1 MTVETYNRQ
10 DWQTVQQSVHS
21 EGTSLDQ
28 IPSLHKHI
36 AGQLRGVNL
45 DMGGGAYDKATQ
57 FLAQHGVKNLVYD
70 PYNRPPQH
78 NQQVMA
84 AVAGGRADS
93 VTIANVL
100 NVIPEPAAQ
109 LQTLKEAADAL
120 KPGGTVY
127 IDVYP
132 GNGSGHPEKTSKG
145 FQQNKPLQ
153 AYLPLVQQVFPQAKL
168 THSMI
173 VAQNGGGQQQQ
184 AYARVSDAVDQY
196 AKLGPAAGQKNL
208 FTPQVTKSGA
218 MKKRWQEELHPRTGK
233 GVGNGGKF
241 QSKHG
246 GGQSV
251 RVVDHGTHH
260 IAHVQHPHTGEIH
273 QYKGHDHA
281 HAVRKAAVGSQNRGF
296 TIENPKPQPE
306 MGGLFAGAKKP
317 QPAPPKPAGPQHTSP
332 PPPKPKAQG
341 GLFDNK
347 QPQTPPPVAAKPPSA
362 QPKPSNKPAA
372 PPQHAGGGLFENP
385 KEGDTKTEKGVEYV
399 LRNARWHRTHE
410 QQLKDKHTQSKQQA
424 EQKAAHKQGMQKLV
438 EKTHG
443 TNESNE
449 AMSEDE
455 ARKAIADL
463 HAGIDK
469 QKEPAL
475 KDEQPDWSDDQKEM
489 RKAIIAR
496 ATKRRENKEP
506 GTPGFTGPPEPTYQQ
521 KKESE
526 RAAFNKA
533 YNEGVEER
541 RKEKQKKDE
550 DELQAG
556 FMKTP
561 EKAEEPGRV
570 RAVQYRDMKNFPVVP
585 KPSKAEDWKHRSVG
599 RNLRLF
605 YAAQG
610 NHTDENWQNYL
621 QGRSEK
627 DAYDEA
633 NSVDY
638 TLREKALRS
647 AIDFGDGELG
657 KYIQG
662 DDWQSHNVPPLP
674 RPEERGYESAMNYIK
689 PGQVVSFGHHDGTET
704 IARLESK
711 QGKKQSFVIVKPSET
726 ASGVHAGSRVKMHAD
741 DNFLFLGMVKPKD
754 QPKGMPPV
762 GTKGTR
768 DWRAFEDGN
777 YQPEGEGMFA
787 TGNVDATKAAN
798 RAGLGKPKEERK
810 FAGHPRREH
819 EHLRG
824 AVDQDERK
832 GIMISGIK
840 RREAEVKVSRM
851 VGDSAVPGV
860 GETAHGKSEW
870 NKLLNDTKDLPTA
883 TERGRKP
890 AGRKMLKGQYVS
902 IPKHD
907 GSEVMGKVTRV
918 TGNKFWVST
927 QGEHGLWA
935 PTQEWPQDAGGILGM
950 VNESE
955 VSDDSLFGKK
965 SVRQAAAA
973 PPAEPK
979 PIKLE
984 GKQSKWEVPD
994 SQKPD
999 LPNQAPEKK
1008 ATQSALFDAGKKE
1021 DLPGQEMLFDDPV
1034 DSDNSKTAESQ
1045 ARAAG
1050 KKDPH
1055 ADALERGKKFT
1066 EYGPT
1071 YDRNIATSYGHYMN
1085 AKERGHSQQMLD
1097 GLHGELKMRLEAK
1110 AEREAKPKG
1119 MTDAES
1125 VKAMMPGAKKRQQA
1139 EQDAGVKGR
1148 ERVAENN
1155 SWAENHIKI
1164 AADDISK
1171 LRKTDVHRVLDGAPD
1186 ERRGHLESWIQKHRP
1201 DLSAEVNEVAHEL
1214 DVENAARKDKEEA
1227 KAAKNKEM
1235 DDFVE
1240 KGKAAPKEVA
1250 GKYKHSDGDRVTIN
1264 TPKDNNNDRHGQTG
1278 TIQGRSD
1285 SHLLDHVVKFDD
1297 GKTYEYHEDELQKA
1311 EGKTPKFTSVASG
1324 KDYTD
1329 QVNSTLQMQDLNK
1342 DDLGVLMDV
1351 IPGNQHDAL
1360 IEHMQKTRPH
1370 MASVAQ
1376 EIAQDRQR
1384 EAAMVGYKKAV
1395 RDAHAKGGNIWNEIK
1410 AQTGQ
1415 GTVDIM
1421 KQHGREARSEISDYH
1436 KELKEAAKPK
1446 PTPARA
1452 KAMAKQKQRQ
1462 EMDEFVDG
1470 KKDKPLS
1477 MQLDEINDKNEP
1489 EGGWS
1494 DSDRVPMEQQKA
1506 TKAAGGKSPH
1516 QGLLNRADW
1525 HKEDKGIS
1533 AAAASLQEA
1542 IDEGYS
1548 PEMQKRMADQLSGKL
1563 ERKNDGRMAEAVN
1576 RAGEEEK
1583 NKEQRPMPAAT
1594 SDMTNDE
1601 LRAAAAEAGKT
1612 KQPKE
1617 PKGAYDPERRE
1628 QAPASESRQ
1637 KEYEKQVAE
1646 YGESKKRASEIKD
1659 QLKHNDRVGRG
1670 EATAAVKATAA
1681 SDTPSSDA
1689 VKKTDGHREAAQHY
1703 YDAQKHEDY
1712 AWARKSDV
1720 DNVGADLAGAA
1731 RHVRNE
1737 WRTLEDLEAMG
1748 AAVAE
1753 KGITRSNLQKRKPN
1767 NFAVHAEKNPM
1778 TALAMHFAMN
1788 TIPQRPYGTKSNE
1801 AKGTSLDGMN
1811 ADEFR
1816 ASTRKQYVE
1825 MFDALHAKAE
1835 ELAGGDMGPSE
1846 ALHEFAR
1853 FADSHR
1859 NKLTKGGY
1867 SQTVRTTY
1875 DALKK
1880 IHKQTRTAKNY
1891 KDKFSLDPSQ
1901 DNYRFKSNT
1910 AIHKMREFAKLAQEH
1925 HGRFDGGDDVQQK
1938 AIDVISGSTVASV
1951 FGKKVA
1957 GGNKNAEK
1965 FNPSEAYVT
1974 GVSNRKGGRKVN
1986 TSSHGKT
1993 QKMLMGGLTIR
2004 GLQYGNSMTDD
2015 ERVHHTAKSAE
2026 AFVDL
2031 ADALGVPDEAIGMKG
2046 KLGLAFGA
2054 RGRAGAKAHFES
2066 AGNVI
2071 NMTRKNGSGSLAHE
2085 WAHFLDFN
2093 SGERMGTAASSQR
2106 NDNHKKLQTAWAAA
2120 KQRIGESVRE
2130 RYEGFSAKVRQKE
2143 YEYWTSDVE
2152 MFARYSE
2159 RLVQSNLHK
2168 EGRDNTY
2175 LVGLNKSGHSW
2186 WPSDAELEK
2195 ARPHLEAIYSE
2206 FGKKWEGEHGKVE
2219 RKERYE
2225 RIRALRDGDS
2235 YQRADITAFID
2246 QYFRDEWWV
2255 YVPEPSLSAAVDQY
2269 AQRTLGQLAVHGAAD
2284 LAVSPF
2290 GKARAFNRMAKA
2302 AFGAWQ
2308 GRNAGQQSPQHTALE
2323 KRHGLDAGQGHRM
2336 LQEHARRSA
2345 RAELKGQTS
2354 PQQGQAPQQQQQAG
2368 GGYYEPPAAEWKGP
2382 APDGHPDAPAPD
2394 PQKQLDFEGGPA
2406 ATQSA
2411 PAPAPAAPAPA
2422 PSSGGY
2428 RAGSSPGLGAT
2439 AAGVPISRREGGAWG
2454 EGSAGGRAPAQY
2466 RPGSIGDRLQ
2476 QKRMGADAA
2485 GGSGYNLHDR
2495 IKDMV
2500 HKRAADHAQK
2510 NAPQK
2515 PAPAQPA
2522 GPALKGKAAH
2532 MAQQADAL
2540 QQQSDANAASRGI
2553 RPDAGQGLSGGT
2565 RGAVPRDEP
2574 LPAGRVV
2581 NAEAPPRE
2589 ERQEI
2594 PLITEASIAAKRA
2607 GQAPGAP
2614 PAAAEGPSNKG
2625 FEELHPRGKE
2635 GQSDGGKFVKK
2646 GQEGAGSPTDQA
2658 PPPQLSPEQV
2668 HHIQQQ
2674 KAAQAAAIEHKKAV
2688 EMEPLGVRVN
2698 GEKPAEAQNP
2708 YAGTALDLGGPAG
2721 MMASQSQEVDPQT
2734 SHNDFMAK
2742 QAKARAMRAH
2752 GEQQKATPGTR
2763 MYEDEQKRQASNYT
2777 GKAVSVGGQPA
2788 EVVGN
2793 AYGKTRVRYQDGTE
2807 KLHDPSEITAAP
2819 EQAPQDRSEQLKREL
2834 ADRDARN
2841 AAKAEFNKLPKAAAA
2856 GETGLA
2862 QPNREDFRDADG
2874 VVDETAFREASAKWS
2889 SKERKFDN
2897 RRQDQHQDRIK
2908 AAATSA
2914 GVDPVELHQIAQQ
2927 THEMHMAQH
2936 KEWAPIVRQAQGLV
2950 SKSKA
2955 ENIENSRD
2963 RAGAGDYS
2971 NVSGFDDMLD
2981 EMMSNNPHLDWGDN
2995 PSDTLWQKVK
3005 DGGRAPRL
3013 SDDHILRE
3021 SVDYLTRQNSSS
3033 AANYGDPEGYEPPDH
3048 SGGYDPDDPDA
3059 VPFARQSDVTAIL
3072 DRYMRAY
3079 CVAS

>member
-1 MTVETYNRQ
+1 MIDQHKAATSQDRAGLPARRVHLVNSPEELQKIGSDSYALMNDQLAASVPEWQRPGCEFVLTRNPAGVGGLPAAVQAMSGQAIPSGVAAVIVQPDADNTLMREVMNRNVPAYTMVRPDVIYQVFYPEMRDMAAVEDIRRKANEEVDEYMRQ
-10 DWQTVQQSVHS
+10 DWQPVQQSVHS

-70 PYNRPPQH
+70 PYNRPAQH

-173 VAQNGGGQQQQ
+173 VAQNGGGQQQN
-184 AYARVSDAVDQY
+184 YARVSDLIEQY

-233 GVGNGGKF
+233 GVGDGGKF

-246 GGQSV
+246 GGQHV

-260 IAHVQHPHTGEIH
+260 VAHVQHPRTGQVH
-273 QYKGHDHA
+273 QFKGHDHA
-281 HAVRKAAVGSQNRGF
+281 HAVRTAAKGANNLGF
-296 TIENPKPQPE
+296 VIEPPKEQPE
-306 MGGLFAGAKKP
+306 MGGLFAGQQQPSAGAKKP
-317 QPAPPKPAGPQHTSP
+317 QAAPPKPATGPQHTSP
-332 PPPKPKAQG
+332 PPPRPKAQG
-341 GLFDNK
+341 GLFDQPKQVATSGQSPHVVGQKHPKTGIVPLFKGEAEKLNDQREATEPKKHNDALQKKLDALREEHKYVPQDPRGHHPEKAMAIKEENAWHAQQAGGAADQQK
-347 QPQTPPPVAAKPPSA
+347 QPATSGQTEK
-362 QPKPSNKPAA
+362 KPAA
-372 PPQHAGGGLFENP
+372 SIDPKGQAPAHAKPDHAELVKQAQGWNHSAREHEGTLPDNKAKLAFSRTTGKSDLDKWLMKTHGVSDTDARAASNKAGEEGPAPHAKLPATHWSHLP
-385 KEGDTKTEKGVEYV
+385 KEGDRKTEGEHTYV
-399 LRNARWHRTHE
+399 LKSGRWHRSDGEGREWQQREVTVRGSVNKPEHKKTVDVRVDVPAD
-410 QQLKDKHTQSKQQA
+410 QLKGYMSDHGNPDWHGDAPSGRHVGAAKKAINNLKNKNPLFADQIEDEEGSAEERAERFHSIKRERLKATKAQWAKEWDDELDSLRGLTPEQQA
-424 EQKAAHKQGMQKLV
+424 EAIRQYESQDLHSGSQNTHKLLPDVVKLIKSGGSIEDDRNKRAAVFLTDAFNHSKNKELPAKRIVELHGKGVKFDPATLKAAQ
-438 EKTHG
+438 E
-443 TNESNE
+443 
-449 AMSEDE
+449 
-455 ARKAIADL
+455 I
-463 HAGIDK
+463 HAG
-469 QKEPAL
+469 
-475 KDEQPDWSDDQKEM
+475 
-489 RKAIIAR
+489 
-496 ATKRRENKEP
+496 
-506 GTPGFTGPPEPTYQQ
+506 
-521 KKESE
+521 
-526 RAAFNKA
+526 
-533 YNEGVEER
+533 
-541 RKEKQKKDE
+541 
-550 DELQAG
+550 
-556 FMKTP
+556 
-561 EKAEEPGRV
+561 
-570 RAVQYRDMKNFPVVP
+570 
-585 KPSKAEDWKHRSVG
+585 
-599 RNLRLF
+599 
-605 YAAQG
+605 
-610 NHTDENWQNYL
+610 
-621 QGRSEK
+621 
-627 DAYDEA
+627 
-633 NSVDY
+633 
-638 TLREKALRS
+638 
-647 AIDFGDGELG
+647 
-657 KYIQG
+657 
-662 DDWQSHNVPPLP
+662 
-674 RPEERGYESAMNYIK
+674 ESAEKN
-689 PGQVVSFGHHDGTET
+689 
-704 IARLESK
+704 K
-711 QGKKQSFVIVKPSET
+711 QAK
-726 ASGVHAGSRVKMHAD
+726 
-741 DNFLFLGMVKPKD
+741 
-754 QPKGMPPV
+754 
-762 GTKGTR
+762 
-768 DWRAFEDGN
+768 
-777 YQPEGEGMFA
+777 
-787 TGNVDATKAAN
+787 
-798 RAGLGKPKEERK
+798 
-810 FAGHPRREH
+810 
-819 EHLRG
+819 
-824 AVDQDERK
+824 QDEPFQL
-832 GIMISGIK
+832 
-840 RREAEVKVSRM
+840 E
-851 VGDSAVPGV
+851 
-860 GETAHGKSEW
+860 
-870 NKLLNDTKDLPTA
+870 
-883 TERGRKP
+883 
-890 AGRKMLKGQYVS
+890 
-902 IPKHD
+902 
-907 GSEVMGKVTRV
+907 
-918 TGNKFWVST
+918 
-927 QGEHGLWA
+927 
-935 PTQEWPQDAGGILGM
+935 
-950 VNESE
+950 
-955 VSDDSLFGKK
+955 GKK
-965 SVRQAAAA
+965 S
-973 PPAEPK
+973 E
-979 PIKLE
+979 
-984 GKQSKWEVPD
+984 WEVPD

-999 LPNQAPEKK
+999 LPNQAPAKA

-1045 ARAAG
+1045 ARAVNPALIHNDVHVIPNAGTVPWTRLSADGQLKTLQVSARNKRLTSDHVDALNDLPRGEFKLQERTGSNISDTSYGKHHMAVGGLVQLGLIDMTDNGPGMPRSYKLNAEGAKAVENWHVAQDQLLERHKKAAG

-1055 ADALERGKKFT
+1055 ADALKRAEEFT

-1071 YDRNIATSYGHYMN
+1071 YDRNIATSYGRYMN

-1097 GLHGELKMRLEAK
+1097 GLHGELKMRL
-1110 AEREAKPKG
+1110 
-1119 MTDAES
+1119 DARD
-1125 VKAMMPGAKKRQQA
+1125 ARAG
-1139 EQDAGVKGR
+1139 DAGITELKKHVDADGIEHKMFTSAKDPDGHV
-1148 ERVAENN
+1148 RVRMRDTDSGENVGIKTFPSQEAAEKAFAKN
-1155 SWAENHIKI
+1155 
-1164 AADDISK
+1164 
-1171 LRKTDVHRVLDGAPD
+1171 T
-1186 ERRGHLESWIQKHRP
+1186 
-1201 DLSAEVNEVAHEL
+1201 
-1214 DVENAARKDKEEA
+1214 
-1227 KAAKNKEM
+1227 KAASNKEF

-1240 KGKAAPKEVA
+1240 A
-1250 GKYKHSDGDRVTIN
+1250 
-1264 TPKDNNNDRHGQTG
+1264 
-1278 TIQGRSD
+1278 
-1285 SHLLDHVVKFDD
+1285 
-1297 GKTYEYHEDELQKA
+1297 
-1311 EGKTPKFTSVASG
+1311 
-1324 KDYTD
+1324 
-1329 QVNSTLQMQDLNK
+1329 
-1342 DDLGVLMDV
+1342 
-1351 IPGNQHDAL
+1351 
-1360 IEHMQKTRPH
+1360 
-1370 MASVAQ
+1370 
-1376 EIAQDRQR
+1376 
-1384 EAAMVGYKKAV
+1384 
-1395 RDAHAKGGNIWNEIK
+1395 
-1410 AQTGQ
+1410 
-1415 GTVDIM
+1415 
-1421 KQHGREARSEISDYH
+1421 
-1436 KELKEAAKPK
+1436 
-1446 PTPARA
+1446 
-1452 KAMAKQKQRQ
+1452 
-1462 EMDEFVDG
+1462 G

-1563 ERKNDGRMAEAVN
+1563 ERKNDGRMAEAVK

-1993 QKMLMGGLTIR
+1993 QKMLMGGMTIR

-2235 YQRADITAFID
+2235 YQRADITAFVD
-2246 QYFRDEWWV
+2246 KYFRDEWWV
-2255 YVPEPSLSAAVDQY
+2255 YTPEPSLSAAVDQY

-2284 LAVSPF
+2284 MAISPW
-2290 GKARAFNRMAKA
+2290 GKSRAFNRMIKS

-2308 GRNAGQQSPQHTALE
+2308 DRNAGQQSPQHTALE

-2345 RAELKGQTS
+2345 RAELKGQGRPQAQGN
-2354 PQQGQAPQQQQQAG
+2354 PQQGMTQGQQRRQAEG
-2368 GGYYEPPAAEWKGP
+2368 SYYEPPAPEWKGP
-2382 APDGHPDAPAPD
+2382 PPSDHPDAD
-2394 PQKQLDFEGGPA
+2394 PQKLFDFNSG
-2406 ATQSA
+2406 
-2411 PAPAPAAPAPA
+2411 PAAPAPEAGGGSSRPGGRA
-2422 PSSGGY
+2422 PAASY
-2428 RAGSSPGLGAT
+2428 RAGTSPGLDRT
-2439 AAGVPISRREGGAWG
+2439 AAGVPTNRREGGG
-2454 EGSAGGRAPAQY
+2454 YTDSSQTSHPPAEY

-2476 QKRMGADAA
+2476 RGQKGIEQPQQAQQQPQPT
-2485 GGSGYNLHDR
+2485 
-2495 IKDMV
+2495 
-2500 HKRAADHAQK
+2500 AADKPFALPKGIKSGSLEAQALEYEHK
-2510 NAPQK
+2510 SNQNAAKRGKLPPGTFK
-2515 PAPAQPA
+2515 PAPARPPEVQGPEGPWMHIPTAADRLDREAAERGETA
-2522 GPALKGKAAH
+2522 GSGRPDPKPGSLEQQGRRSDLEELTAAAAKGGKDGELAKQFLQH
-2532 MAQQADAL
+2532 MQK
-2540 QQQSDANAASRGI
+2540 SNAASA
-2553 RPDAGQGLSGGT
+2553 PQAPATPSA
-2565 RGAVPRDEP
+2565 GAV
-2574 LPAGRVV
+2574 
-2581 NAEAPPRE
+2581 
-2589 ERQEI
+2589 
-2594 PLITEASIAAKRA
+2594 
-2607 GQAPGAP
+2607 
-2614 PAAAEGPSNKG
+2614 GPSNKP

-2635 GQSDGGKFVKK
+2635 GHSDGGKFVKK
-2646 GQEGAGSPTDQA
+2646 GQEEAGSPTDQA

-2668 HHIQQQ
+2668 HHIRQQ
-2674 KAAQAAAIEHKKAV
+2674 KAAQAAAIEHKKSV

-2698 GEKPAEAQNP
+2698 GEKPDNPDSP
-2708 YAGTALDLGGPAG
+2708 YAGTALDLATDMGKSAQKQHRGKIDKGRAMQAWEKSGNISTGGG
-2721 MMASQSQEVDPQT
+2721 IREVMVDP
-2734 SHNDFMAK
+2734 
-2742 QAKARAMRAH
+2742 AR
-2752 GEQQKATPGTR
+2752 K
-2763 MYEDEQKRQASNYT
+2763 N
-2777 GKAVSVGGQPA
+2777 QPA
-2788 EVVGN
+2788 ILTSEEREAALN
-2793 AYGKTRVRYQDGTE
+2793 RSAQVR
-2807 KLHDPSEITAAP
+2807 
-2819 EQAPQDRSEQLKREL
+2819 REL

-2841 AAKAEFNKLPKAAAA
+2841 TAQAEFQKLPKAAAA
-2856 GETGLA
+2856 AESGLA
-2862 QPNREDFRDADG
+2862 EPQPEDFTGPDGRVNEISYTDAEGNKVEGYRDAMKKWQR
-2874 VVDETAFREASAKWS
+2874 RE
-2889 SKERKFDN
+2889 RQFDN

-2971 NVSGFDDMLD
+2971 NIPGFDDMLD
-2981 EMMSNNPHLDWGDN
+2981 EMMNNAPHLSWGDN
-2995 PSDTLWQKVK
+2995 PSDTLWQKIK
-3005 DGGRAPRL
+3005 GGGRTPTV
-3013 SDDHILRE
+3013 SDDHILKE
-3021 SVDYLTRQNSSS
+3021 SVDYLTRQNSSP
-3033 AANYGDPEGYEPPDH
+3033 AAAYGDPEGYEPPDH

-3059 VPFARQSDVTAIL
+3059 VPFSRHSDMTAVL
-3072 DRYMRAY
+3072 DRYMRPFLTS
-3079 CVAS
+3079 C